1 MRVRGKDVALYAGIE
16 GENGVLLGLSKS
28 CSLQAS
34 CDMKEFS
41 SILSGRA
48 KRMRPGRYGWS
59 VDAEVVTDD
68 ADPSGITFLT
78 ALREGRRMTV
88 SMSIEIPG
96 SAVTK
101 RFYGDVCVQ
110 TWKLSGAI
118 GSMSTYAVTLTGDG
132 DLNNA

>member
-1 MRVRGKDVALYAGIE
+1 MRVRGKDVALYAGVE
-16 GENGVLLGLSKS
+16 GEQTALLGLSKS
-28 CSLQAS
+28 CSLQVS

-41 SILSGRA
+41 SVLSGRA

-59 VDAEVVTDD
+59 VDTEVVTDD

-101 RFYGDVCVQ
+101 RFYGNVCVQ

-118 GSMSTYAVTLTGDG
+118 GSMSTYAVTLNGDG
-132 DLNNA
+132 DLLNA